1 MKRLIALLAIL
12 PMLTGCAGLGFDD
25 YGKYA
30 DTLAAHSQA
39 ESERIQAQADAIR
52 DTVSRAGATDNE
64 RLLLSLI
71 GSMQI
76 ERLAPVP
83 LQIEKPFTG
92 LQALNTLAGQATAL
106 VGFGAIGWV
115 ATSAFSEVGNVSFNG
130 DGNTY
135 SPFESH
141 VTGSSQA
148 TTQIPYQS
156 PTTTNTYNYVP
167 VAQ

>member
-1 MKRLIALLAIL
+1 MKRLILLAIL
-12 PMLTGCAGLGFDD
+12 PLLTGCAGLGFDD
-25 YGKYA
+25 YAKYA
-30 DTLAAHSQA
+30 DTLKAHSQA
-39 ESERIQAQADAIR
+39 ESERIQAQASAIR
-52 DTVSRAGATDNE
+52 DTVSRAVATDNE
-64 RLLLSLI
+64 RLLLAVI

-83 LQIEKPFTG
+83 LPIEKPITG
-92 LQALNTLAGQATAL
+92 FQVLNTVAGQATAL
-106 VGFGAIGWV
+106 AGFGAMGWV
-115 ATSAFSEVGNVSFNG
+115 ATAAFSEVGNVSFDG

-156 PTTTNTYNYVP
+156 PTTTNTYNVP
-167 VAQ
+167 VQ

>member
-1 MKRLIALLAIL
+1 MKRLLLMAALPLL
-12 PMLTGCAGLGFDD
+12 LSGCAGLGFDD
-25 YGKYA
+25 YAKYA
-30 DTLAAHSQA
+30 DTLKAHSQA
-39 ESERIQAQADAIR
+39 ESERIQAQASAIR

-64 RLLLSLI
+64 RLLLAVI

-76 ERLAPVP
+76 ERLTPAP

-106 VGFGAIGWV
+106 AGFGALGWV
-115 ATSAFSEVGNVSFNG
+115 ATAAFSEVGNVSFNG

-156 PTTTNTYNYVP
+156 PTTTNTYNVP
-167 VAQ
+167 AP

>member
-1 MKRLIALLAIL
+1 MKTRLAVLLAAM
-12 PMLTGCAGLGFDD
+12 MLLSGCGMMGFDD

-30 DTLAAHSQA
+30 DTLAVHSQA
-39 ESERIQAQADAIR
+39 ESERIQSQASAIR

-64 RLLLSLI
+64 RLLLAVI

-76 ERLAPVP
+76 ERLTPVP
-83 LQIEKPFTG
+83 LQIEKPYTG

-106 VGFGAIGWV
+106 AGFGAIGWV
-115 ATSAFSEVGNVSFNG
+115 ATAAFSEVGNVSFNG

-148 TTQIPYQS
+148 TTQIPYMS

-167 VAQ
+167 AP